1 MMDICL
7 IIQKQHHENII
18 LFATLAI
25 TAIGCAQSK
34 DKKVVPK
41 VAFSKEYPNTKVAWD
56 IERTVLKQNLNER

>member
-1 MMDICL
+1 L
-7 IIQKQHHENII
+7 FNNSKQHHENII

-41 VAFSKEYPNTKVAWD
+41 VVKELFKRISKYEGSLGY
-56 IERTVLKQNLNER
+56 

>member
-25 TAIGCAQSK
+25 TVGCAQSK

-41 VAFSKEYPNTKVAWD
+41 VVKEAF
-56 IERTVLKQNLNER
+56 QNIQIRR

>member
-7 IIQKQHHENII
+7 IIQNSIMKNVI

-34 DKKVVPK
+34 GNKEVPK
-41 VAFSKEYPNTKVAWD
+41 VVKEAFEKN
-56 IERTVLKQNLNER
+56 IQIRR

>member
-18 LFATLAI
+18 YSS

-41 VAFSKEYPNTKVAWD
+41 VVKEVFKRISKYEGSLGY
-56 IERTVLKQNLNER
+56 

>member
-34 DKKVVPK
+34 DKKVVPWLK
-41 VAFSKEYPNTKVAWD
+41 RLFKRISKYEGSLGY
-56 IERTVLKQNLNER
+56 